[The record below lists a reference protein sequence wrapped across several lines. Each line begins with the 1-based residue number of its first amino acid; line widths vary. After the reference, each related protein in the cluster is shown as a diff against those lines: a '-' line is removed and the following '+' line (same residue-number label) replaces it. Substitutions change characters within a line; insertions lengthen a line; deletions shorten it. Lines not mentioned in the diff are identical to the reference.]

1 MPEEW
6 HPTNEEL
13 EVIDSAWMK
22 VKVAL
27 EKIKEQTT
35 ANKKYISNMLN
46 EIADHYQEN
55 QWLMNGN
62 QKKNIKQLLQG
73 V

>member
-6 HPTNEEL
+6 HPTNEEF
-13 EVIDSAWMK
+13 EIKDSALMQVNFACK
-22 VKVAL
+22 
-27 EKIKEQTT
+27 KIKEQTT

-55 QWLMNGN
+55 YG
-62 QKKNIKQLLQG
+62 
-73 V
+73 

>member
-1 MPEEW
+1 MHKEW

-13 EVIDSAWMK
+13 EMIGSAGMQ
-22 VKVAL
+22 VKVAF

-35 ANKKYISNMLN
+35 ATEKYISNILN

-55 QWLMNGN
+55 
-62 QKKNIKQLLQG
+62 
-73 V
+73 

>member
-13 EVIDSAWMK
+13 EVIESAWMQ
-22 VKVAL
+22 VKITC
-27 EKIKEQTT
+27 EKTRAQTT

-55 QWLMNGN
+55 
-62 QKKNIKQLLQG
+62 
-73 V
+73 

>member
-6 HPTNEEL
+6 NPTKEEL
-13 EVIDSAWMK
+13 EVIDSAWMQ
-22 VKVAL
+22 VKVAC

-35 ANKKYISNMLN
+35 STEKYISKMLN

-55 QWLMNGN
+55 
-62 QKKNIKQLLQG
+62 
-73 V
+73 

>member
-13 EVIDSAWMK
+13 EVIDSAWIQIK
-22 VKVAL
+22 AAC
-27 EKIKEQTT
+27 EKIKEQTSAT
-35 ANKKYISNMLN
+35 ERYISKMLN

-55 QWLMNGN
+55 
-62 QKKNIKQLLQG
+62 
-73 V
+73 

>member
-1 MPEEW
+1 MDA
-6 HPTNEEL
+6 NQGL
-13 EVIDSAWMK
+13 IRKNKSANNP
-22 VKVAL
+22 
-27 EKIKEQTT
+27 
-35 ANKKYISNMLN
+35 NKKYISNMLN

-55 QWLMNGN
+55 QWLKNGN

>member
-13 EVIDSAWMK
+13 EVIDSAWMQ
-22 VKVAL
+22 VKVAC
-27 EKIKEQTT
+27 EKIKEQTSAT
-35 ANKKYISNMLN
+35 EKYISNMLN

-55 QWLMNGN
+55 
-62 QKKNIKQLLQG
+62 
-73 V
+73 

>member
-1 MPEEW
+1 MPEKW
-6 HPTNEEL
+6 QPTNEEL
-13 EVIDSAWMK
+13 EVIDTAWMQ
-22 VKVAL
+22 VKVAC

-35 ANKKYISNMLN
+35 ATEKYISKMLN

-55 QWLMNGN
+55 KWLKNGN